1 MNYYPDNTLTTYST
15 KLAQPVDLDGSWEV
29 GLAEIQ
35 YPRSWDNVRSAEAW
49 MSVRKRPEKI
59 AVAMR
64 LKPGYYPS
72 MKKLLKVIDHKAQNI
87 DGNENWLTIIQD
99 DVTHRVKIILKTN
112 YEISLSP
119 ALQTILGFD
128 KTYYAAGMHI
138 ADHVADLHQGFYSL
152 YVYCP
157 VVEPR
162 MVGDAFVPLLREIAV
177 EGNLGDVITK
187 TFEKIHF
194 IPLQHRRFET
204 LDICIRDD
212 TGKPVPFEWGKVV
225 VTLCF
230 RRRSLKH
237 L

>member
-15 KLAQPVDLDGSWEV
+15 KLAQPLDLDGSWEV

-35 YPRSWDNVRSAEAW
+35 YPNSWYNIRKDEAW
-49 MSVRKRPEKI
+49 FTVQKRSEKI
-59 AVAMR
+59 AVPIK
-64 LKPGYYPS
+64 LKPGYYDI
-72 MKKLLKVIDHKAQNI
+72 KRLLKVILNKAENI
-87 DGNENWLTIIQD
+87 GNKQWLIMLFD
-99 DVTHRVKIILKTN
+99 EVTHKVKMTLNTN
-112 YEISLSP
+112 YILSLSP
-119 ALQTILGFD
+119 GLQRFLGFS
-128 KTYYAAGMHI
+128 KTNFSGGAHV

-162 MVGDAFVPLLREIAV
+162 MVGDAFVPLLREIAI
-177 EGNLGDVITK
+177 EGHSGDVITK
-187 TFEKIHF
+187 TYEKIHY

-204 LDICIRDD
+204 LDIYIRDD

-230 RRRSLKH
+230 RRRSLKD